1 MNKYT
6 CARRTNLPAGRQAG
20 RLSEAEAGSVLTRE
34 EGTQRLAYALSRAL
48 YLSQGEAQKKHIR
61 ERVSQVRIT
70 IVVASLSLPTP
81 FDPTP
86 LQHRDTQETLTV
98 LDRLDLDT
106 EKPTDEE
113 LARKFGFEE
122 AYYEGSLTWWQKLK
136 PQMWSLFDEPYT
148 SVAAK
153 VRPQCVARAVESA
166 FET

>member
-1 MNKYT
+1 MQH
-6 CARRTNLPAGRQAG
+6 RTNPPV
-20 RLSEAEAGSVLTRE
+20 RLIKAEQISLSLTRG
-34 EGTQRLAYALSRAL
+34 GTQRLAYAFHARFICPKA
-48 YLSQGEAQKKHIR
+48 KHERKHTR

-70 IVVASLSLPTP
+70 IVVASVSLPIP
-81 FDPTP
+81 FAPTP

-106 EKPTDEE
+106 ERPTEEE

-136 PQMWSLFDEPYT
+136 PQMWSLFDEPYS

-153 VRPQCVARAVESA
+153 VRFKYFDILPLGK
-166 FET
+166 